1 MFLRRVYLDVIGT
14 LPTADEARQFLTDPN
29 PNKRRDLID
38 RLLERD
44 EFADYWALKWCDLLR
59 VKAEFPINLWPNAVQ
74 AYHRWIK
81 TSLKENMRYDA
92 VRARDSLFQRQQLP
106 RSAGQFL
113 SCRRRPSSRR
123 RWRGPWP

>member
-1 MFLRRVYLDVIGT
+1 MIGT

-44 EFADYWALKWCDLLR
+44 EFAEYWALKWCDLLR

-81 TSLKENMRYDA
+81 TSLKENMRYDEF
-92 VRARDSLFQRQQLP
+92 VRSILCSSGSNFRDRAS
-106 RSAGQFL
+106 QFL
-113 SCRRRPSSRR
+113 SLGADQASRR
-123 RWRGPWP
+123 RWPGPWR